1 LALSLELVLIFLSK
15 WACQVRKR
23 RRKESLALAQ
33 QSRAHESS
41 ACGNFGPNITN
52 FQHEFLL
59 FKHSPKGAPLQPMS
73 TPKRAGQGASE
84 SLEKVMKMRKM
95 MMKIMQIEPP
105 KWPQSFED

>member
-1 LALSLELVLIFLSK
+1 
-15 WACQVRKR
+15 
-23 RRKESLALAQ
+23 
-33 QSRAHESS
+33 
-41 ACGNFGPNITN
+41 
-52 FQHEFLL
+52 
-59 FKHSPKGAPLQPMS
+59 MS